1 MTDVAQ
7 FLNSFIDF
15 QWTMHLHTSVIELI
29 NTFPVDNMTYIIE
42 SLDSLVHFSTFLG
55 DNVTYTNWWHDRKGN
70 FFSHHTED
78 CVLFVP
84 FSPYFGK
91 WDDAPCGS
99 TSVFN
104 IDQGQI
110 NPFICQFGK
119 YTYV

>member
-1 MTDVAQ
+1 M
-7 FLNSFIDF
+7 
-15 QWTMHLHTSVIELI
+15 
-29 NTFPVDNMTYIIE
+29 
-42 SLDSLVHFSTFLG
+42 
-55 DNVTYTNWWHDRKGN
+55 TYTNWWHDRKGN

-99 TSVFN
+99 TSAFG

-110 NPFICQFGK
+110 NPFICQFCK
-119 YTYV
+119 YSDQYSHSNKVNISTNIMLSQSKLFSI